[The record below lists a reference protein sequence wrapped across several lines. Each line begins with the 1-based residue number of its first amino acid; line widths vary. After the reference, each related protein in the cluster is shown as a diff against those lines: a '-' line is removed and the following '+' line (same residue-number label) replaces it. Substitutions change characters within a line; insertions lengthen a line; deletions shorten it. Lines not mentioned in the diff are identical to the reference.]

1 MITISLSF
9 SLKII
14 EGNIKLKER
23 ALKTLYKN
31 STSDYNQL
39 LNKSSMKVKRLRNFA
54 LEMFRNLNQMNPEHM
69 KENFHKTANLTHGL
83 LDIKVYQNN
92 TAGIP

>member
-1 MITISLSF
+1 M
-9 SLKII
+9 

-23 ALKTLYKN
+23 ALKKLYKD

-54 LEMFRNLNQMNPEHM
+54 LQIFRTLNQMNPEHM
-69 KENFHKTANLTHGL
+69 KENFHKTANVTHGL
-83 LDIKVYQNN
+83 LDIKVNQNN
-92 TAGIP
+92 TTGIP